1 MKTTTLF
8 ILLFFAFQTTYPQ
21 TWIEFTKSES
31 TKPFYELLTSTDT
44 IVEFKI
50 VVPGMFSTVI
60 DTFNSVQ
67 VTGHARMD
75 SVGHPEIP
83 IISYL
88 VAIPTCDS
96 VIMNIELFD
105 SIRYSNVNIYSAPEL
120 IPDTTAEGNIALIE
134 QFAYNRT
141 VYEADAWF
149 PGTVA
154 ETIDKGAIR
163 AQAVIRVL
171 FYPIQFNPVKK
182 EIWAYSQAKISLTF
196 YNSSGTLQKEVGI
209 FNEVV
214 GNTLINYN
222 SNGLNASVSC
232 GAGLEDAGTIKW
244 VTSFPNGYVEDT
256 CDYLIITHQDYYTDT
271 VARNEIEA
279 LAQHRANFN
288 GFDVVIIK
296 MIDIEEEDTLA
307 GFNNKDKMRNLISN
321 TFYQG
326 NANHSY
332 DGKLAYVNLFGD
344 AFFGN
349 NPEDECIPTH
359 LEGYDIYFTR
369 LTQQNGNYDNYPDI
383 MIGRCSVD
391 DTEQVQNV
399 VHKIFNINYYC

>member
-60 DTFNSVQ
+60 DTFNRVQ

-141 VYEADAWF
+141 VYEADDWL

-163 AQAVIRVL
+163 DQHVIRVL
-171 FYPIQFNPVKK
+171 FYPVQFNPVDK
-182 EIWAYSQAKISLTF
+182 EILAYSKAKITLTF
-196 YNSSGTLQKEVGI
+196 LNASGTIRKNVGI

-222 SNGLNASVSC
+222 SNGLNASVNC
-232 GAGLEDAGTIKW
+232 GAGL
-244 VTSFPNGYVEDT
+244 SDT
-256 CDYLIITHQDYYTDT
+256 GNVYRDSLLIDQKISYNYDYLIITPDEFFY
-271 VARNEIEA
+271 NEDLWE
-279 LAQHRANFN
+279 LANHSANFN
-288 GFDVVIIK
+288 GFDVVIANFDSIYARFDDTVDFFDRIRDIIK
-296 MIDIEEEDTLA
+296 NTYD
-307 GFNNKDKMRNLISN
+307 DK
-321 TFYQG
+321 
-326 NANHSY
+326 NALHTH

-344 AFFGN
+344 VVLANYDFG
-349 NPEDECIPTH
+349 IPTFQ
-359 LEGYDIYFTR
+359 EGYDVYFTQ
-369 LTQQNGNYDNYPDI
+369 LTYDSIAGEYDIYPDI
-383 MIGRCSVD
+383 LIGRCSVD